1 MVPGTNPLSSSN
13 LLGNLELA
21 FDLIPDGSV
30 SSICG
35 NTAKGLSADFGQE
48 FDSPGCA
55 TLSVAGAE
63 NGVPT
68 TGNSMVV
75 STELVLD
82 IDNAINDFMSTFNRV
97 LECQPTSALVPC
109 LTLADTMPVGQETPT
124 VDLLGTGLVIAVI
137 GNVLPIQA
145 GGQLSMIFYN
155 AVSSG
160 SLSPVTQTTDLNDA
174 VASIAQQISTRF
186 KQLPD
191 SNFMVFDAAIGG
203 TGLAIKAV
211 VDIGLF
217 GYKDGRGKNL
227 GHSMTDAEW
236 LIVIFDLVSDA
247 ISFSVNVLAA
257 AYSAET
263 LGHGQTPD
271 IFISIVLG
279 IPI

>member
-1 MVPGTNPLSSSN
+1 VPADNPPSSSD
-13 LLGNLELA
+13 LFGDLELA

-30 SSICG
+30 PTICG

-48 FDSPGCA
+48 FDSVGCE

-75 STELVLD
+75 STQLVLD

-124 VDLLGTGLVIAVI
+124 VDIFGTGLVIAVI

-145 GGQLSMIFYN
+145 GGQLGMIFYN

-160 SLSPVTQTTDLNDA
+160 SLSPVTHTTDLNEA

-191 SNFMVFDAAIGG
+191 SNFMVFDAAIGD

-211 VDIGLF
+211 VDINLF
-217 GYKDGRGKNL
+217 NHKDGRGKTL
-227 GHSMTDAEW
+227 GHSISDTEW
-236 LIVIFDLVSDA
+236 LIIIFDLVSDA

-257 AYSAET
+257 AYSTRTVEQ
-263 LGHGQTPD
+263 GETPD
-271 IFISIVLG
+271 IFISIALG